1 MIPWAMGC
9 QLVSVNVQAPLGML
23 LLVDIFRENGSSG
36 YVLKPERLKEGGERV
51 STFQEHIE
59 REATSLA
66 GSSLLYK
73 VYLEPLRRHETILIL
88 FDCAVQTSRDR
99 KFWKVYLA
107 GR

>member
-23 LLVDIFRENGSSG
+23 LLVDIFCENGSSG

-73 VYLEPLRRHETILIL
+73 VYLEPLRRHETIGII